1 MVAQKGRPM
10 YKIVVATKNNG
21 KLLEIKNILEEL
33 PVEVVSMV
41 EDGIEIDII
50 EDGQTFEEN
59 ALKKARAVKKYTEA
73 IVLADDSGLEVDM
86 MGGAPGVFSS
96 RFAGQPFSDERN
108 NAKLLSEMEGIE
120 QSKRTARFICIIA
133 IIMPDGR
140 EFCVRGECEG
150 YVGTERKGN
159 KGFGYDPL
167 FSLPKYEKTMAE
179 LEPEIK
185 NRISHRAKALE
196 KLIIELK
203 KLLE

>member
-1 MVAQKGRPM
+1 MH
-10 YKIVVATKNNG
+10 KIVVATKNNG

-73 IVLADDSGLEVDM
+73 IVLADDSGLEVDI
-86 MGGAPGVFSS
+86 MGGAPGVFSA
-96 RFAGQPFSDERN
+96 RFAGKPFSDERN
-108 NAKLLSEMEGIE
+108 NAKLISKMEGIE
-120 QSKRTARFICIIA
+120 QRKRTARFICVIA
-133 IIMPDGR
+133 MIMPDNR

-150 YVGTERKGN
+150 HIGFERKGN
-159 KGFGYDPL
+159 QGFGYDPL
-167 FSLPKYEKTMAE
+167 FYLPEYEKTMAE

-185 NRISHRAKALE
+185 NRISHRAKAFE
-196 KLIIELK
+196 KFKIELT
-203 KLLE
+203 KLLV